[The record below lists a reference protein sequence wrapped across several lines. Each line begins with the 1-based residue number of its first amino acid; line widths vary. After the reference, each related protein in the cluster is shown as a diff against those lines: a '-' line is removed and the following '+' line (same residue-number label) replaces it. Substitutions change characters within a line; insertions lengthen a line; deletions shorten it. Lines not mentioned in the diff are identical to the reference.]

1 MYRCAVINVEE
12 TFGAENTTS
21 DEETMS
27 RAITSHSHLNLAR
40 HLDSEIS
47 LLVLSGVVFVHRVLE
62 TLGCL

>member
-1 MYRCAVINVEE
+1 MYRCAVIDVEE

-27 RAITSHSHLNLAR
+27 PAITTSHLHLNLAR

-47 LLVLSGVVFVHRVLE
+47 LLVLGRVLF
-62 TLGCL
+62 LFIGFSRCF